1 MVGPAPIRSLGLYA
15 TEAGEHQVIVSGLAG
30 DAPAQRAGLRA
41 GDIVHAVAGET
52 IGSLAEFY
60 RAVWVLGKAGVD
72 VPLTLEREGDRFDVT
87 VTSGDRS
94 RFLKLPRL
102 Q

>member
-1 MVGPAPIRSLGLYA
+1 MI
-15 TEAGEHQVIVSGLAG
+15 IGLAG

-41 GDIVHAVAGET
+41 GDIVHAVAGVSV
-52 IGSLAEFY
+52 GSLAVFY
-60 RAVWVLGKAGVD
+60 RAIWGLGQAGVD

-87 VTSGDRS
+87 ITSADRS
-94 RFLKLPRL
+94 RFMRTPRL